1 MGASGISIWQL
12 LIVLLIVVLIFGT
25 KRLKNLGGDL
35 GGAIKSFRKGMTEA
49 EKAESELSNIGD
61 ELSGSTEEE
70 SSNTEDD
77 DKSVGQQERTLR
89 SKAEDLAINIVAVYR
104 EDEAVA

>member
-61 ELSGSTEEE
+61 ELSSSTEED
-70 SSNTEDD
+70 SSNADEDN
-77 DKSVGQQERTLR
+77 KS
-89 SKAEDLAINIVAVYR
+89 
-104 EDEAVA
+104 

>member
-12 LIVLLIVVLIFGT
+12 LIVLLIVVLVFGI

-49 EKAESELSNIGD
+49 EKAETELSNIGE
-61 ELSGSTEEE
+61 ELSTSDEEE
-70 SSNTEDD
+70 PSSNDED
-77 DKSVGQQERTLR
+77 THH
-89 SKAEDLAINIVAVYR
+89 
-104 EDEAVA
+104 

>member
-35 GGAIKSFRKGMTEA
+35 GGAIKSFRKGMKEA

-77 DKSVGQQERTLR
+77 DKS
-89 SKAEDLAINIVAVYR
+89 
-104 EDEAVA
+104 

>member
-49 EKAESELSNIGD
+49 EKAENELSNIGD
-61 ELSGSTEEE
+61 EISD
-70 SSNTEDD
+70 SSETSSDAEDD
-77 DKSVGQQERTLR
+77 DKS
-89 SKAEDLAINIVAVYR
+89 
-104 EDEAVA
+104 

>member
-12 LIVLLIVVLIFGT
+12 LIVLFIVVLIFGT

-61 ELSGSTEEE
+61 ELSDSTEEE

-77 DKSVGQQERTLR
+77 DKS
-89 SKAEDLAINIVAVYR
+89 
-104 EDEAVA
+104 

>member
-61 ELSGSTEEE
+61 ELSGSTEEDP
-70 SSNTEDD
+70 SNADEDN
-77 DKSVGQQERTLR
+77 KS
-89 SKAEDLAINIVAVYR
+89 
-104 EDEAVA
+104 

>member
-61 ELSGSTEEE
+61 EISDSTEA
-70 SSNTEDD
+70 SSDAEDD
-77 DKSVGQQERTLR
+77 DKS
-89 SKAEDLAINIVAVYR
+89 
-104 EDEAVA
+104 

>member
-61 ELSGSTEEE
+61 EISGSTEEE
-70 SSNTEDD
+70 PSNTEED
-77 DKSVGQQERTLR
+77 DKS
-89 SKAEDLAINIVAVYR
+89 
-104 EDEAVA
+104 

>member
-49 EKAESELSNIGD
+49 EKAENELSNIGD
-61 ELSGSTEEE
+61 EISDSTEA
-70 SSNTEDD
+70 SPDAEDD
-77 DKSVGQQERTLR
+77 DKS
-89 SKAEDLAINIVAVYR
+89 
-104 EDEAVA
+104 

>member
-49 EKAESELSNIGD
+49 EKAENELSNIGD
-61 ELSGSTEEE
+61 EISDSTEA
-70 SSNTEDD
+70 SSDAEDD
-77 DKSVGQQERTLR
+77 DKS
-89 SKAEDLAINIVAVYR
+89 
-104 EDEAVA
+104 

>member
-12 LIVLLIVVLIFGT
+12 LIVPLIVVLIFGT

-61 ELSGSTEEE
+61 ELSGSSEEQSPNAE
-70 SSNTEDD
+70 ED
-77 DKSVGQQERTLR
+77 DKS
-89 SKAEDLAINIVAVYR
+89 
-104 EDEAVA
+104 